1 MRIKR
6 FFVFILALGML
17 TAIGGCSP
25 ETYFDKSVPETL
37 ERFARDFI
45 LKLQKGEVEAA
56 EDLMDPMVP
65 LNKQLHEKF
74 VDVSAQLKAAGV
86 DEVHL
91 VRHSRVKSII
101 GENIKAQFTYEIKAG
116 TGYYV
121 SNIAVGSE
129 MGKMVIQGMYI
140 EPIPG
145 PLSEINAFT
154 LKGKTI
160 RHYAMLIFVIGIP
173 LFVLYTLY
181 LCYNST
187 WHMKWVWLV
196 AMIPGIGNISL
207 NWTSGK
213 LALNIVSVSSIW
225 SPAFRDGQSGALYLT
240 FAIPIISMAF
250 FYKYRKLGKHGN

>member
-1 MRIKR
+1 MRIKKL
-6 FFVFILALGML
+6 FLLFLALTML
-17 TAIGGCSP
+17 TAAGGCSP
-25 ETYFDKSVPETL
+25 ETLLDKSVPETL

-45 LKLQKGEVEAA
+45 SKLEKGEVEAA
-56 EDLMDPMVP
+56 EDLLDPMVP
-65 LNKQLHEKF
+65 LTKPLHQKF
-74 VDVSAQLKAAGV
+74 VEVSEQLKVAGV

-91 VRHSRVKSII
+91 VRHTRIKSMI

-129 MGKMVIQGMYI
+129 KGKMVIQGMYI

-154 LKGKTI
+154 LKGKSI

-187 WHMKWVWLV
+187 WYMKWVWI
-196 AMIPGIGNISL
+196 ASMIPGIGNISL

-213 LALNIVSVSSIW
+213 LALNIVSISSVW
-225 SPAFRDGQSGALYLT
+225 APAFRDGQSGAWYLT
-240 FAIPIISMAF
+240 FAIPIISLAF
-250 FYKYRKLGKHGN
+250 YYKYRKLGPHGN